1 MILVDTNIL
10 VALADRSDTFH
21 AMCQA
26 WLSSETGP
34 LGFPATV
41 LAEACYL
48 IDRFGGPDAEA
59 RFLDAVGNGP
69 SRRFGVIDLVDDDI
83 RRMAELVRQ
92 YADRHLGGTDASIIA
107 VAERLAIT
115 TVATV
120 NRRDFDNVRPAHV
133 AALNIVP

>member
-10 VALADRSDTFH
+10 VVLADRSDAYH
-21 AMCQA
+21 DVSQA
-26 WLSSETGP
+26 WLSNEHGP

-59 RFLDAVGNGP
+59 RFLDAVGVGP
-69 SRRFGVIDLVDDDI
+69 TRRFRVIDLVDDDV
-83 RRMAELVRQ
+83 RRMAELVLR
-92 YADRHLGGTDASIIA
+92 YADRRLGGTDASIVAI
-107 VAERLAIT
+107 AERLGIA

-120 NRRDFDNVRPAHV
+120 NRRDFDNVRPAHI